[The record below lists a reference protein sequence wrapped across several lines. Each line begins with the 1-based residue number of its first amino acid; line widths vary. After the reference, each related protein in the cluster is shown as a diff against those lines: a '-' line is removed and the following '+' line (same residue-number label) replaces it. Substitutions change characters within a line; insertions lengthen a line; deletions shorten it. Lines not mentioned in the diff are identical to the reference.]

1 ARPPRAAPRPERA
14 RSVASRRNRR
24 VLARTVA
31 RPAAGVR
38 SGDAPGLAAL
48 AIDARRRKPRLAHLR
63 RRLRRGPLRAIRS
76 QPAMSWMAPFDVRS
90 HLTWMRVGIASVWL
104 LFGLFFKALDGVPRH
119 RQIVARV
126 VGADRAGLVLWFV
139 ALGEIALGLW
149 MLVGRFLPVC

>member
-1 ARPPRAAPRPERA
+1 RVGSRDRATLAPQCARVRRAHVLHRVRSGCARDSLARPPRAAPRPERA

-76 QPAMSWMAPFDVRS
+76 QRAMSWMAPFDVRS

-119 RQIVARV
+119 RQI
-126 VGADRAGLVLWFV
+126 
-139 ALGEIALGLW
+139 
-149 MLVGRFLPVC
+149 